1 VLDRLLEAGL
11 GNHVRL
17 SLLADNGW
25 LVQLECPTLCVYIH
39 TITNIGDF
47 LQCRKKG
54 VKCEYSPYSPELR
67 QKVAFLGRKKSAY
80 LNTGAMTGGFFS
92 WWTFHVS
99 PSAIC
104 TYFITKEIL
113 VLVISLR
120 GEIQ

>member
-1 VLDRLLEAGL
+1 MLDRLLEAGL

-39 TITNIGDF
+39 PITNIGNF

-67 QKVAFLGRKKSAY
+67 QKAAFLGEEKVCIFEYRCDDWGIFFMLDIPRFPFGNVY
-80 LNTGAMTGGFFS
+80 LFYYKRDPRDGN
-92 WWTFHVS
+92 
-99 PSAIC
+99 
-104 TYFITKEIL
+104 FIE
-113 VLVISLR
+113 R
-120 GEIQ
+120 